1 MSKHETVS
9 QALRVEISSGMFG
22 ASGRLPSEAA
32 LVQRFG
38 VSRPTVARA
47 LRDLQVE
54 GLVER
59 RAGAGT
65 FIRRDAANP
74 GQTQVLGLLVPE
86 RGTTEIFESI
96 CGELG
101 ALARVHGYGL
111 LWGGSPLPYADH
123 DATPEHA
130 HEVCQQFI
138 DKAVSGVFFAPLEY
152 SHERER
158 INQDLLEQLCQA
170 GIPVVLL
177 DRDVSPFPKRS
188 AFDLVALD
196 NFHAGFLLAEHLIR
210 LGCRQL
216 RFIARPRS
224 ASTVDARIG
233 GVREAMMRYRI
244 EVGPNLVAQGDPK
257 DVAFVQS
264 LQLNQECDGIICAN
278 DYTAA
283 ELLKTLGA
291 LKVDVPAKV
300 RVVGCDDVRYAT
312 VLAVPLTTIH
322 QPCREIAQVA
332 FRALQE
338 RIRDPAIP
346 ARTISLTPRLVVR
359 ESCGA
364 YRV

>member
-1 MSKHETVS
+1 MSKHEAVS
-9 QALRVEISSGMFG
+9 HELRIEISSGSF
-22 ASGRLPSEAA
+22 APSNKLPSEAE
-32 LVQRFG
+32 LVKRFG

-47 LRDLQVE
+47 LRDLQAE
-54 GLVER
+54 GLIER

-65 FIRRDAANP
+65 FVRRDAASH
-74 GQTQVLGLLVPE
+74 GQTRVLGLLVPE
-86 RGTTEIFESI
+86 RSMTEIFESI

-123 DATPEHA
+123 DATPGHA
-130 HEVCQQFI
+130 REVCQQFI

-152 SHERER
+152 SADRDQ
-158 INQDLLEQLCQA
+158 INRDLLEQLRQA

-177 DRDVSPFPKRS
+177 DRDITSFPKRS
-188 AFDLVALD
+188 EFDLISLD

-216 RFIARPRS
+216 RFVARPGS
-224 ASTVDARIG
+224 APTVDARIG
-233 GVREAMMRYRI
+233 GVREAMMRYQV

-257 DVAFVQS
+257 DAAFVRG
-264 LQLNQECDGIICAN
+264 LQPAGECDGIICAN
-278 DYTAA
+278 DFTAA

-312 VLAVPLTTIH
+312 VLAVALTTIH

-346 ARTISLTPRLVVR
+346 ARTMSLTPRLVVR

-364 YRV
+364 YRI